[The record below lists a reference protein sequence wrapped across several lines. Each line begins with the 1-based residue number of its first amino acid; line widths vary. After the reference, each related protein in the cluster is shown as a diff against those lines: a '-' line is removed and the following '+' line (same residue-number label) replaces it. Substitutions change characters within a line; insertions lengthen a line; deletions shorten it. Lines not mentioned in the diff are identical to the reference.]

1 MSDVRLRNQRLVL
14 RFLVA
19 QICCAAVA
27 AGGAL
32 WVSGTGAAHAAMAG
46 GVVVAAGNALF
57 GWRLFAPGIAP
68 VRVLA
73 RGLYAGAALKWLWL
87 CIALWLAVGPARL
100 MPAPLLLGMLAAQ
113 VGFWIGV
120 AFIK

>member
-1 MSDVRLRNQRLVL
+1 MSEVRTRNQRLVL
-14 RFLVA
+14 RFLTA
-19 QICCAAVA
+19 QICCAAVVA
-27 AGGAL
+27 LVGWLLAGPP
-32 WVSGTGAAHAAMAG
+32 AAHAALAG
-46 GVVVAAGNALF
+46 GVIVAAGNAVF
-57 GWRLFAPGIAP
+57 GWRLFAPGVAP

-87 CIALWLAVGPARL
+87 GLALWLAIGPAHLRPL
-100 MPAPLLLGMLAAQ
+100 PLLLGVLAAQ